1 MRAARIAEVGTG
13 RSRHGAIVV
22 KGGSVLGVGINRS
35 RTHNEWV
42 TNRPRRLCTIHAE
55 VSAMRNA
62 DFPFRATI
70 YVARTNSKGQVR
82 SSAPCLACSEFLEQF
97 EVKKVVH
104 T

>member
-13 RSRHGAIVV
+13 RSRHGALVV

-35 RTHNEWV
+35 RTHDSWIV
-42 TNRPRRLCTIHAE
+42 DRPRNSCSIHAE
-55 VSAMRNA
+55 VSALRNA
-62 DFPFRATI
+62 DYPIRSTI
-70 YVARTNSKGQVR
+70 YVARVNSKGELR
-82 SSAPCLACSEFLEQF
+82 PSAPCVSCFGFLEQF

>member
-13 RSRHGAIVV
+13 RSRHGALVV

-35 RTHNEWV
+35 RVHDTWIV
-42 TNRPRRLCTIHAE
+42 DRPRDTCSIHAE

-62 DFPFRATI
+62 DYPFRASV
-70 YVARTNSKGQVR
+70 YVARTNGKGELR
-82 SSAPCLACSEFLEQF
+82 SSAPCVSCSSFLEQF